1 MYVLLTGG
9 VALVPM
15 RHLEHRN
22 ATPFS
27 KIMTPFFGKKCYIC
41 ATETKS
47 LKIKELKNMKTKLY
61 MIALA
66 AISMMLGS
74 CSDSN
79 SEFSQ
84 DYLAD
89 TPIKL
94 NVSVDEP
101 TTRAGYS
108 STELP
113 EGFWL
118 TVVHYLDSY
127 HNVPDGTYSYEVWA
141 KKVGDIWKTYK
152 TYELDDGTLGVTD
165 EEVTMLWA
173 NMKDNVDVMAYT
185 KIQNFT
191 IPTAQTSDEQLK
203 QADVLYMPPTDI
215 DPSKEGIKVA
225 LQHAMSKINLTIE
238 LGSEFEFTEDINKKI
253 TDVKIDGS
261 LVSDWFTLDGQHQT
275 EGNPQTITPFYTG
288 ATPFSKDANGVIT
301 KATATYEAILIPQT
315 IASGKFTVSFKV
327 DGKLYEWVYN
337 NEAGLTLA
345 PSTAYT
351 LKLIAGDDKVQP
363 VSFSVA
369 PWNAGNGENGEEKET
384 D

>member
-1 MYVLLTGG
+1 
-9 VALVPM
+9 
-15 RHLEHRN
+15 
-22 ATPFS
+22 
-27 KIMTPFFGKKCYIC
+27 
-41 ATETKS
+41 
-47 LKIKELKNMKTKLY
+47 MKHQIL
-61 MIALA
+61 ALA
-66 AISMMLGS
+66 VAALSFTA
-74 CSDSN
+74 CSNEDN
-79 SEFSQ
+79 ISQ
-84 DYLAD
+84 DFLAD

-108 STELP
+108 NAELP
-113 EGFWL
+113 EGFL
-118 TVVHYLDSY
+118 LAVYHKLEDQTVD
-127 HNVPDGTYSYEVWA
+127 DKYSYEVWA
-141 KKVGDIWKTYK
+141 KKVGDSWKTYK
-152 TYELDDGTLGVTD
+152 TDETLKGGTD

-173 NMKDNVDVMAYT
+173 NMNDQVEVMAYT

-191 IPTAQTSDEQLK
+191 IPTDQTSDEQLK
-203 QADVLYMPPTDI
+203 QADVLYMPPTWYTPTERSI
-215 DPSKEGIKVA
+215 NVN

-261 LVSDWFTLDGQHQT
+261 LVSDWFTLDGKHHT
-275 EGNPQTITPFYTG
+275 DGNPQTITPFYTG
-288 ATPFSKDANGVIT
+288 ETPFSKDANGVIT
-301 KATATYEAILIPQT
+301 KASATYEAILIPQT

-345 PSTAYT
+345 PNTAYT

-363 VSFSVA
+363 ASFSVA
-369 PWNAGNGENGEEKET
+369 AWGKGNGDGENKET

>member
-1 MYVLLTGG
+1 
-9 VALVPM
+9 M
-15 RHLEHRN
+15 R
-22 ATPFS
+22 
-27 KIMTPFFGKKCYIC
+27 
-41 ATETKS
+41 
-47 LKIKELKNMKTKLY
+47 TKLY

-66 AISMMLGS
+66 AMTMILGS

-108 STELP
+108 NAELP

-118 TVVHYLDSY
+118 TVVHYLDSD

-141 KKVGDIWKTYK
+141 KKVGDSWKTYK

-173 NMKDNVDVMAYT
+173 NMKDNVDVMAYM

-288 ATPFSKDANGVIT
+288 ATPYSKTNGVIT
-301 KATATYEAILIPQT
+301 KASATYEAILIPQT
-315 IASGKFTVSFKV
+315 IASGKFTISFKV
-327 DGKLYEWVYN
+327 DGKLYEWAYN

-345 PSTAYT
+345 PNIAYT

-369 PWNAGNGENGEEKET
+369 PWGKGNGDGENKET

>member
-1 MYVLLTGG
+1 
-9 VALVPM
+9 M
-15 RHLEHRN
+15 R
-22 ATPFS
+22 
-27 KIMTPFFGKKCYIC
+27 
-41 ATETKS
+41 
-47 LKIKELKNMKTKLY
+47 TKLY

-84 DYLAD
+84 DFLAD

-108 STELP
+108 NAELP
-113 EGFWL
+113 KGFLLLVYHTLEGQE
-118 TVVHYLDSY
+118 VD
-127 HNVPDGTYSYEVWA
+127 DKYSYEVWA
-141 KKVGDIWKTYK
+141 KKVGDSWKTYK
-152 TYELDDGTLGVTD
+152 PDEALKGGTD

-173 NMKDNVDVMAYT
+173 NMKDKVDVMAFT
-185 KIQNFT
+185 NFGTIT
-191 IPTAQTSDEQLK
+191 IPTDQTSDDQLK
-203 QADVLYMPPTDI
+203 QADVLYMPYTKYTPTN
-215 DPSKEGIKVA
+215 KGITVN

-261 LVSDWFTLDGQHQT
+261 SVSGDLASGGIYDVSGDPT
-275 EGNPQTITPFYTG
+275 PITPLYTG
-288 ATPFSKDANGVIT
+288 ETAFSKEAGKIT
-301 KATATYEAILIPQT
+301 KASATYEAILVPQD
-315 IASGKFTVSFKV
+315 IASGEFTVSFKV
-327 DGKLYEWVYN
+327 EGKLYEWAYN
-337 NEAGLTLA
+337 NEAGLTLD
-345 PSTAYT
+345 PCTAYT

-363 VSFSVA
+363 ASFSVA
-369 PWNAGNGENGEEKET
+369 AWNPGNGDGENKET

>member
-1 MYVLLTGG
+1 
-9 VALVPM
+9 M
-15 RHLEHRN
+15 R
-22 ATPFS
+22 
-27 KIMTPFFGKKCYIC
+27 
-41 ATETKS
+41 
-47 LKIKELKNMKTKLY
+47 TKLY

-84 DYLAD
+84 DFLAD

-108 STELP
+108 NAELP
-113 EGFWL
+113 KGFLLLVYHTLEGQE
-118 TVVHYLDSY
+118 VD
-127 HNVPDGTYSYEVWA
+127 DKYSYEVWA
-141 KKVGDIWKTYK
+141 KKVGDSWKTYK
-152 TYELDDGTLGVTD
+152 PDEALKGGTD

-173 NMKDNVDVMAYT
+173 NMKDKVDVMAFT
-185 KIQNFT
+185 NFGTIT
-191 IPTAQTSDEQLK
+191 IPTDQTSDDQLK
-203 QADVLYMPPTDI
+203 QADVLYMPYTKYTPTN
-215 DPSKEGIKVA
+215 KGITVN

-261 LVSDWFTLDGQHQT
+261 SVSGDFASDGIYDVSGDPT
-275 EGNPQTITPFYTG
+275 PITPLYTG
-288 ATPFSKDANGVIT
+288 ETAFSKEAGKIT
-301 KATATYEAILIPQT
+301 KASATYEAILVPQD
-315 IASGKFTVSFKV
+315 IASGEFTVSFKV
-327 DGKLYEWVYN
+327 EGKLYEWAYN

-345 PSTAYT
+345 PNTAYT

-369 PWNAGNGENGEEKET
+369 EWKAGNGDGEKKET

>member
-1 MYVLLTGG
+1 
-9 VALVPM
+9 M
-15 RHLEHRN
+15 R
-22 ATPFS
+22 
-27 KIMTPFFGKKCYIC
+27 
-41 ATETKS
+41 
-47 LKIKELKNMKTKLY
+47 TKLY

-84 DYLAD
+84 DFLAD

-108 STELP
+108 NAELP
-113 EGFWL
+113 KGFLLLVYHTLEGQE
-118 TVVHYLDSY
+118 VD
-127 HNVPDGTYSYEVWA
+127 DKYSYEVWA
-141 KKVGDIWKTYK
+141 KKVGDSWKTYK
-152 TYELDDGTLGVTD
+152 PDEALKGGTD

-173 NMKDNVDVMAYT
+173 NMKDKVDVMAFT
-185 KIQNFT
+185 NFGTIT
-191 IPTAQTSDEQLK
+191 IPTDQTSDDQLK
-203 QADVLYMPPTDI
+203 QADVLYMPYTKYTPTN
-215 DPSKEGIKVA
+215 KGITVN

-261 LVSDWFTLDGQHQT
+261 SVSGDLASGGIYDVSGDPT
-275 EGNPQTITPFYTG
+275 PITPLYTG
-288 ATPFSKDANGVIT
+288 ETAFSKEAGKIT
-301 KATATYEAILIPQT
+301 KASATYEAILVPQD
-315 IASGKFTVSFKV
+315 IASGEFTVSFKV
-327 DGKLYEWVYN
+327 EGKLYEWAYN

-345 PSTAYT
+345 PNTAYT

-369 PWNAGNGENGEEKET
+369 PWGVGNGENGEKKET

>member
-1 MYVLLTGG
+1 
-9 VALVPM
+9 
-15 RHLEHRN
+15 
-22 ATPFS
+22 
-27 KIMTPFFGKKCYIC
+27 
-41 ATETKS
+41 
-47 LKIKELKNMKTKLY
+47 

-66 AISMMLGS
+66 AISMILGS

-84 DYLAD
+84 DFLAD

-108 STELP
+108 NAELP
-113 EGFWL
+113 EGFLL
-118 TVVHYLDSY
+118 TVY
-127 HNVPDGTYSYEVWA
+127 HTLEGQEVDDKYSYEVWA
-141 KKVGDIWKTYK
+141 KKVGDSWKTYK
-152 TYELDDGTLGVTD
+152 PDETLKGGTD

-173 NMKDNVDVMAYT
+173 NMKDKVDVMAFT
-185 KIQNFT
+185 NLGTIT
-191 IPTAQTSDEQLK
+191 IPTDQTSDDQLK
-203 QADVLYMPPTDI
+203 QADVLYMPYTKYTPTN
-215 DPSKEGIKVA
+215 KGITVN

-238 LGSEFEFTEDINKKI
+238 LGSEFEFTKDICKKI

-261 LVSDWFTLDGQHQT
+261 SVSGDLASGGIYDVSGDPT
-275 EGNPQTITPFYTG
+275 PITPLYTG
-288 ATPFSKDANGVIT
+288 ETAFSKEAGKIT
-301 KATATYEAILIPQT
+301 KASATYEAILIPQD
-315 IASGKFTVSFKV
+315 IESGKFTVSFKV
-327 DGKLYEWVYN
+327 EGKLYEWAYN

-345 PSTAYT
+345 PNTAYT

-369 PWNAGNGENGEEKET
+369 AWKAGNGDGENKET